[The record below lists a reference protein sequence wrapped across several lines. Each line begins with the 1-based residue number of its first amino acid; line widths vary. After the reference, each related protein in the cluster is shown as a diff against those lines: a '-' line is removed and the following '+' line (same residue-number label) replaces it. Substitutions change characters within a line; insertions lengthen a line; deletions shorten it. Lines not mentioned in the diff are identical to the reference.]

1 MEIPQNEGFIME
13 NPFNMDY
20 LGVPHF
26 SHLHTARRVDK
37 KKRLGAAHCRCA
49 GWNIL
54 EIFCSDF
61 EPTSQPPA

>member
-13 NPFNMDY
+13 NPFNMDD

-37 KKRLGAAHCRCA
+37 KKRLGRHIVDVLV
-49 GWNIL
+49 G
-54 EIFCSDF
+54 
-61 EPTSQPPA
+61 TS